1 MTAKEYLSKIQTY
14 RQNLDALE
22 LRIQELYSK
31 ADGLKAIT
39 YDKDRVQV
47 TLDNQFEDMMVKLI
61 AEADKWVA
69 LRVKCERE
77 MRKRVERIQRLDN
90 PTYIRLLTLR
100 YIEDKRWEEIACIMN
115 YTFRHVIRLHGA
127 ALADFA
133 RRNKDVL

>member
-14 RQNLDALE
+14 RQMLAALE
-22 LRIQELYSK
+22 LRIEELYSK

-39 YDKDRVQV
+39 YDKDRVQITV
-47 TLDNQFEDMMVKLI
+47 ENQFEELVVKLI
-61 AEADKWVA
+61 AEADKWVT

-77 MRKRVERIQRLDN
+77 MRKRVERIHKLDN

-100 YIEDKRWEEIACIMN
+100 YIEEKRWEEIACIMN